1 MFLFWCF
8 DFLLFYFSADGCM
21 YMTISGCVCAC
32 VCKWLILYIWCSLM
46 ETWTMSH
53 FDFSFLSST
62 LWTLHSTCGCSENYA
77 REWFSDCWMWFYWER
92 SSVDWLF
99 VRVNNK
105 KKAILFNFLLS
116 NVWGRHRS
124 GALVCRREASPLCRW
139 VGVVVGFVLFL
150 TDVASLFFLF
160 FHLSTVNDQSFE
172 MLDEYHMQTSWL
184 DKT

>member
-8 DFLLFYFSADGCM
+8 YFLLFYFSADGCM

-105 KKAILFNFLLS
+105 KKRPYYLIFCCQTFEADIGVEPWFVGEKHRLFVDEWELL
-116 NVWGRHRS
+116 
-124 GALVCRREASPLCRW
+124 L
-139 VGVVVGFVLFL
+139 VLFC
-150 TDVASLFFLF
+150 F
-160 FHLSTVNDQSFE
+160 
-172 MLDEYHMQTSWL
+172 WL
-184 DKT
+184 M